1 MARGAE
7 RCTRDGGGGLSGIV
21 YSLYFNHLWRCSKTR
36 SYSCM
41 HHHALLSVPRRITRS
56 LSTKLP
62 PSSLALNPEDHN
74 PSDRQPSSF
83 TSRPAVSPQRC
94 SSAFGNPEILSG
106 RTAKIAANPAARKA
120 RISEPVGARPIK
132 LKALSVDDFDRR
144 DPGRVGDVVW
154 SDPPLDAGT
163 LVAIPPETL
172 PAPTMPFPTSPQSL
186 YRNLLFIT
194 SNPPCSISEAIDYY
208 FVWPK
213 ALHSTKSFNLLISLS
228 LRSAS
233 FASVG
238 RLFSVMRAE
247 SIPPNMETW
256 KLHIRWFVRTG
267 NWNDAWKRVLEITGK
282 HNAATKL
289 PINSIPLPL
298 WLELFG
304 SQKRGALRHWVI
316 TDKKPYVQAGPAADW
331 SHTPNTRPYAG
342 YFDARLEDGKKFRVD
357 AGVEDAE
364 SPTPLLRK
372 RLMPR
377 PCQRPYA
384 VELSRYRA
392 LMQVS
397 PLLTSSDQVQILPRT
412 ILIVT
417 QIMYQVGQRSL
428 ALSTALSYLE
438 SLPPRLRRC
447 DRRRVLDLVNFHL
460 SMVARHRKPCLKQH
474 FTQRRILWKFLHA
487 RPDLTPSS
495 ATLFLLL
502 GPLRGCRRSGTLAM
516 RCLHLFGKRW
526 GPRVQSRLVRRRVAS
541 LALKEGRLDIV
552 AAMARSEWRCRVFDD
567 TFPRTVHTSRRRPW
581 RTLFSRRGAENRRWR
596 LIEEKYRRRLMSR
609 SRS

>member
-1 MARGAE
+1 MALFTL
-7 RCTRDGGGGLSGIV
+7 CTLIICGDAV
-21 YSLYFNHLWRCSKTR
+21 KTR
-36 SYSCM
+36 SSSCM
-41 HHHALLSVPRRITRS
+41 HHRALSSVPRRIYSRS
-56 LSTKLP
+56 LSKLP
-62 PSSLALNPEDHN
+62 LPSLALDHAA
-74 PSDRQPSSF
+74 SDRQPS
-83 TSRPAVSPQRC
+83 TASRPTVCPQHS
-94 SSAFGNPEILSG
+94 SSAFANPEIHVKRRTPVGVRPFGS
-106 RTAKIAANPAARKA
+106 RTANIAANPASKKA
-120 RISEPVGARPIK
+120 RIPGQVGACPIK

-144 DPGRVGDVVW
+144 DPGRVRDVVW
-154 SDPPLDAGT
+154 SDPPVDAGT

-172 PAPTMPFPTSPQSL
+172 PTPTMPFPTSPQSL
-186 YRNLLFIT
+186 YRNLLFLT

-208 FVWPK
+208 FIWPK
-213 ALHSTKSFNLLISLS
+213 ALHSTKSFNLLISLA

-233 FASVG
+233 FASVD

-256 KLHIRWFVRTG
+256 KLHVRWFVMTG
-267 NWNDAWKRVLEITGK
+267 KWNDAWKRVLEITGK
-282 HNAATKL
+282 HNVATKF
-289 PINSIPLPL
+289 PINPIPLPL

-316 TDKKPYVQAGPAADW
+316 TDRKPYTQAGSVADW
-331 SHTPNTRPYAG
+331 GLTSAVSGAGCNTGPDAG
-342 YFDARLEDGKKFRVD
+342 CNFDARLEDGKKFHVG
-357 AGVEDAE
+357 AGVQDAE
-364 SPTPLLRK
+364 NSPLLRK

-438 SLPPRLRRC
+438 SLPPQLRRC

-460 SMVARHRKPCLKQH
+460 SMVTRHRKPCLKQH

-487 RPDLTPSS
+487 RSDLTPSS
-495 ATLFLLL
+495 TTLFLLL

-516 RCLHLFGKRW
+516 QCFHLFEKRW

-552 AAMARSEWRCRVFDD
+552 EAMIRSEWRCRVFDD
-567 TFPRTVHTSRRRPW
+567 TFPRTVYTSRRRPW
-581 RTLFSRRGAENRRWR
+581 RTLFSRRGAENRRWH
-596 LIEEKYRRRLMSR
+596 LMEEKYRRRLMSR
-609 SRS
+609 SGS